1 MFTRLFFIA
10 LTSLK
15 LLIHAVCVLQYEPVG
30 LKTKFEHSWTEQARS
45 ECDVIQNPML
55 NTNATQILRKIARWC
70 STAYE
75 KHV

>member
-30 LKTKFEHSWTEQARS
+30 LKKTFEHSWTEQS
-45 ECDVIQNPML
+45 ECDVIQSPML
-55 NTNATQILRKIARWC
+55 KTNAT
-70 STAYE
+70 
-75 KHV
+75 